1 MVTTA
6 CHINVLKHCFS
17 SLLVNEFVQRIV
29 FQNDSV
35 YIIYTHT
42 YTYFEIIS
50 KHELLQILN
59 VLLKFYHLLFLFQKT
74 SFPQSPSKTN
84 SSTHRVCSVFLCVKC
99 IMLSFPFLFK
109 IFPCCIIFTLRC
121 SFCIICMEFLYI
133 ILPFMSLNSRL
144 CSLSASNLIVF
155 WGFCVVHFFHTLFV
169 ACRIS
174 RFYINRNSCHED
186 RSNCLCIKETKCFV
200 MVFTSCSTTNFD
212 SRESL
217 YSTCSFITNYDL

>member
-1 MVTTA
+1 
-6 CHINVLKHCFS
+6 
-17 SLLVNEFVQRIV
+17 
-29 FQNDSV
+29 
-35 YIIYTHT
+35 
-42 YTYFEIIS
+42 
-50 KHELLQILN
+50 
-59 VLLKFYHLLFLFQKT
+59 
-74 SFPQSPSKTN
+74 
-84 SSTHRVCSVFLCVKC
+84 
-99 IMLSFPFLFK
+99 MLSFPFLFK

-217 YSTCSFITNYDL
+217 YSTCRVLSLITISNWQIAETSVHGLGILFEIYLQISYVQGRKVSN